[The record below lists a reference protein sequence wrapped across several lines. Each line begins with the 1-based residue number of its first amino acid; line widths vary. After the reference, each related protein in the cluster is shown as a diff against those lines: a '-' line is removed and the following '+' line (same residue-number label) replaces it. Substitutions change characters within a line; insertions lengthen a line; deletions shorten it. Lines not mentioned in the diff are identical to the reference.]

1 MSFSISKLQNLIQ
14 ANGFI
19 PISYFIIDGMCFYVE
34 LYSTQTGEVFF
45 MYIPSKY
52 EFVMSEN
59 DITFKMKYINNKDL
73 DNISDDGNIE
83 DRYMSNV
90 MPVNQEDI
98 EEQLE
103 DNYKHSI
110 SLKNISVQDLL
121 QLKSIFQQLKR
132 LKYSVQ
138 NLKYKLGIV
147 YKNYLCAI
155 RRDNSINCFYLKNYS
170 KKKTK
175 RIIIIVDLECF
186 YLKIDRIAEDI
197 GFVKNSLYRILSK
210 NQGINSEALNSML
223 SNIGDMTDISY
234 SVEVKQADNMARI
247 QQIENMLSVMK
258 EAYTSVQNNLKNF
271 QNGSSVDNI
280 NNDINRVYKKNQLE
294 KELQKI
300 NKIRQSLLAV
310 LIELKEKC
318 DDDFINTDNLLFD
331 NNVMWERMTRNFAM
345 LKSLS

>member
-1 MSFSISKLQNLIQ
+1 M
-14 ANGFI
+14 
-19 PISYFIIDGMCFYVE
+19 
-34 LYSTQTGEVFF
+34 
-45 MYIPSKY
+45 
-52 EFVMSEN
+52 
-59 DITFKMKYINNKDL
+59 
-73 DNISDDGNIE
+73 
-83 DRYMSNV
+83 
-90 MPVNQEDI
+90 
-98 EEQLE
+98 
-103 DNYKHSI
+103 
-110 SLKNISVQDLL
+110 
-121 QLKSIFQQLKR
+121 
-132 LKYSVQ
+132 
-138 NLKYKLGIV
+138 
-147 YKNYLCAI
+147 
-155 RRDNSINCFYLKNYS
+155 
-170 KKKTK
+170 
-175 RIIIIVDLECF
+175 DLECF

>member
-258 EAYTSVQNNLKNF
+258 EAYTSVQNNLKN
-271 QNGSSVDNI
+271 
-280 NNDINRVYKKNQLE
+280 
-294 KELQKI
+294 
-300 NKIRQSLLAV
+300 
-310 LIELKEKC
+310 
-318 DDDFINTDNLLFD
+318 
-331 NNVMWERMTRNFAM
+331 
-345 LKSLS
+345 